1 VTSGAPK
8 LRVLVVEDS
17 PLMRHLLVHIVNGDS
32 EMEVVGEA
40 SDGREA
46 VTLAGRLRPDVILM
60 DIILPGMDGLGA
72 TQTIMH
78 EFPTPIVLITAAYDP
93 RDKTKTFEA
102 LASGALTVLSK
113 PQGPGTH
120 GFADEVANL
129 TITLKLMAQ
138 VKLVRRHRSRQ
149 AHEPPSLSRAPRTVT
164 SDQPIEAVAI
174 AASTGGPAAL
184 ATVLAALPE
193 STPVPIL
200 VVQHITPGFH
210 DGLVTWLNGV
220 TPLSVRLAEHGAWL
234 RSGEVL
240 IAPPGR
246 HLGVSQ
252 EGRVDLSPDPPIS
265 GHRPSATYLF
275 DSMTRAYGDRALGV
289 ILTGMGDD
297 GVAGLRTLKGAGGV
311 VMAQDQATSVVYGMP
326 REAAILGVV
335 DRVVPVELIGPT
347 LVHLLN
353 GGNR

>member
-1 VTSGAPK
+1 MTSDAPK

-17 PLMRHLLVHIVNGDS
+17 AVMRHLLVHIVNGDS
-32 EMEVVGEA
+32 GMEVVGEA

-46 VTLAGRLRPDVILM
+46 VALAGRLRPDVILM
-60 DIILPGMDGLGA
+60 DIILPGMDGLAA
-72 TQTIMH
+72 TQAIMH

-93 RDKTKTFEA
+93 RNKTFEA

-120 GFADEVANL
+120 GFADEVGNL
-129 TITLKLMAQ
+129 AITLKLMAQ
-138 VKLVRRHRSRQ
+138 VKVVRRRRSRQ
-149 AHEPPSLSRAPRTVT
+149 ARATSSLSRAPRTAT
-164 SDQPIEAVAI
+164 GLQLIEAVAI

-234 RSGEVL
+234 RFGEVL

-246 HLGVSQ
+246 HLGVSRKS
-252 EGRVDLSPDPPIS
+252 RVDLSLDAPIG

-275 DSMTRAYGDRALGV
+275 ESMTRAYGGRALGV

-326 REAAILGVV
+326 REAAVLGVV
-335 DRVVPVELIGPT
+335 DYVVPVELIGPK
-347 LVHLLN
+347 LIHLLN